1 MTIVI
6 RPFYSARGENWFEVE
21 EYETAQK
28 YGAFGDLD
36 SATRHAEW
44 IEGQESVDSSVSSG

>member
-36 SATRHAEW
+36 SAMRHAEW

>member
-6 RPFYSARGENWFEVE
+6 RPFYSARGESWFEVE

-36 SATRHAEW
+36 AAKRHAEW
-44 IEGQESVDSSVSSG
+44 ILDQESVDSLVKGE